1 MNSNNNVKFT
11 TVGQKLLKEPI
22 WIGMVVV
29 FILLIIFG
37 ICYVIKKKCAKYTVC
52 CKDMKA
58 ILREREGMYMLIS
71 VHHHILMMMMVQ
83 DFLVAFL
90 IAL

>member
-37 ICYVIKKKCAKYTVC
+37 ICYVIKKRCAKYTVC

-58 ILREREGMYMLIS
+58 ILREREGYVNVNICTPSHFNDDDGPRSGSIS
-71 VHHHILMMMMVQ
+71 
-83 DFLVAFL
+83 
-90 IAL
+90 